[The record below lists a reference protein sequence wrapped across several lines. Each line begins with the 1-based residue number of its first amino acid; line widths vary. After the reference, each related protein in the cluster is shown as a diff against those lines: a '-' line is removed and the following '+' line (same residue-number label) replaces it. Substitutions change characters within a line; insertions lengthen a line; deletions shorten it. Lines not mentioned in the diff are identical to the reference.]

1 MKLVKNGVENEH
13 RDEDVGGMYETTV
26 HEFFLSDI
34 CATARPEHSKNTTSN
49 DAAGKQYIYNK
60 T

>member
-1 MKLVKNGVENEH
+1 MNIEMKMSVECTKLPFSH
-13 RDEDVGGMYETTV
+13 G
-26 HEFFLSDI
+26 FFLPDI